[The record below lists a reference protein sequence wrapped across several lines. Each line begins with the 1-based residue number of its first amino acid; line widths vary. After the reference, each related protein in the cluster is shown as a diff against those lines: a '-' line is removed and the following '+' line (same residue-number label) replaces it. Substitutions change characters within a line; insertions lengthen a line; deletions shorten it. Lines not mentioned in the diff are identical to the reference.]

1 VGAEVINFTPITSQ
15 AVTQLSVNIT
25 EQSVQRNDRCR
36 GNKTWHDNSN
46 PSSVNVN
53 ATNANTTSTST
64 VTVSTPAQTTCP
76 TPNIETL
83 VSDLISEIISD
94 LETEFSG
101 GEGQRIISNITA
113 GVETG
118 LQAAGGGELSQ
129 VFGDIL
135 QNLTSG
141 LESALSSTAGQFFSS
156 VVGSLLTSLA
166 GGSSG
171 PNSTSEIGQLFK
183 IILGNFTDGISTG
196 LSKAESQAALGI
208 TETLEIEQF
217 YALHFREACAGNLS
231 SRSGPRALFNITGCY
246 SYSEVTTG
254 KFLAHASIL

>member
-15 AVTQLSVNIT
+15 AVTQPSDNIT
-25 EQSVQRNDRCR
+25 EQSVRRNDRYQ
-36 GNKTWHDNSN
+36 GNKTWLDNSN
-46 PSSVNVN
+46 SSSMNAN
-53 ATNANTTSTST
+53 ATNANTTSTT
-64 VTVSTPAQTTCP
+64 TFTVSTPTQTTCP

-83 VSDLISEIISD
+83 VSDLIGEIISD

-129 VFGDIL
+129 VFGGIL

-156 VVGSLLTSLA
+156 VVGGLLTSSA
-166 GGSSG
+166 GGASG
-171 PNSTSEIGQLFK
+171 SNSTSEIGQLFK
-183 IILGNFTDGISTG
+183 TILGNFTDGISTG

-208 TETLEIEQF
+208 AETLGIEQF
-217 YALHFREACAGNLS
+217 YALHLREVCAGNLS
-231 SRSGPRALFNITGCY
+231 NRSDPRALFNITGCY
-246 SYSEVTTG
+246 SYSQATTSN
-254 KFLAHASIL
+254 FLAHTSIL